1 MIDAYPLQWPPA
13 WPRTSAPTR
22 SQFGR
27 FTFEQVRQE
36 LLRQLRLLGATEVV
50 ISSDLRLRQDGF
62 PYSGQR
68 QPEDTGIAVYFKLDD
83 EDQCIPCDKWTTVEH
98 NLRAIILTIEALRG
112 LDRWGAK
119 EMVRAAFRGFKA
131 LPAEAIVTPFT
142 AKPWHEVLEVSPSA
156 SSETIK
162 AAYRAQ
168 LKKHH
173 PDHGGNEADL
183 IAVQR
188 AYEQAAGG
196 QA

>member
-1 MIDAYPLQWPPA
+1 M
-13 WPRTSAPTR
+13 RT
-22 SQFGR
+22 
-27 FTFEQVRQE
+27 E
-36 LLRQLRLLGATEVV
+36 LLRQLRLLKATDVV
-50 ISSDLRLRQDGF
+50 ISSNLRLRQDGF

-68 QPEDTGIAVYFKLDD
+68 QPEDTGIAVYFKLNG

-119 EMVRAAFRGFKA
+119 EMVHAAFRGFKA

-142 AKPWHEVLEVSPSA
+142 AKPWHEVLEVSPTA
-156 SSETIK
+156 SPETIK

-173 PDHGGNEADL
+173 PDHGGREADL

-188 AYEQAAGG
+188 AYEQATGG
-196 QA
+196 GS